1 MLRFSLPD
9 QAPVG
14 VLARLS
20 ALVLALLSVGCSF
33 ARTPEPDQVQIR
45 EAAAAEPWTEAFL
58 EPTGVIADVIEIEG
72 PPALIDHFVGR
83 QFPELVDYSTE
94 ITPEGLVHIYRRK
107 DVHPIVEISAQLDN
121 WELAAFVELRV
132 LFALDRRPVVL
143 RARGGATARAYS
155 GVDSVD
161 GELLE
166 FSGNPWAEAASR
178 EAQLPMDETLST
190 PEAGQSR

>member
-1 MLRFSLPD
+1 MLRSSLLH
-9 QAPVG
+9 QAPLG
-14 VLARLS
+14 VLVRSS
-20 ALVLALLSVGCSF
+20 AWVLALLSVGCSSTKG
-33 ARTPEPDQVQIR
+33 AEPDQVQIR
-45 EAAAAEPWTEAFL
+45 EAAAAEPWTDAFL

-94 ITPEGLVHIYRRK
+94 VTPEGLLHVYRRK

-132 LFALDRRPVVL
+132 LFAVDRRPVVL
-143 RARGGATARAYS
+143 RAKGGATMRAYT
-155 GVDSVD
+155 GVDSVN
-161 GELLE
+161 GEVLE
-166 FSGNPWAEAASR
+166 FSGNPWAEAASL
-178 EAQLPMDETLST
+178 EAQLPSDETLST